1 MAYGLLF
8 RTPAELRPEGGAVGA
23 RRGWLEKAQDTL
35 RATALSTV
43 ILLGVLAGASGAE
56 EPPAGRDRFELSLR
70 TEVGLPRGYVQVR
83 ENEIQ
88 GTHLSFHS
96 DLGID
101 TIERVTAGAAYRLSD
116 VSRLRLAFDTIFLY
130 GSARLDS
137 DVFFNGATLQG
148 GTDLQSRPEFFRLT
162 ALYERRLLDFA
173 AGASVAGDIGLTYV
187 FLTYKMHGTLSPLS
201 QGGGGETMARAS
213 SIGSQVAGAGA
224 NPGGTPATVK
234 EDFLTQEL
242 PIPMLG
248 LTLDYPLGQH
258 WSFASAVLG
267 GFLPRVDSL
276 RTEGGTVYLSQSHV
290 DLSAVV
296 RYRLSDCVDL
306 DGGYAFHY
314 YTQHESSHEDG
325 NYIQLW
331 DNDLLVAVHYRF

>member
-1 MAYGLLF
+1 MAHRLL
-8 RTPAELRPEGGAVGA
+8 LRMPGWPEFS
-23 RRGWLEKAQDTL
+23 TM
-35 RATALSTV
+35 RATALSLA
-43 ILLGVLAGASGAE
+43 ILLGVLVAPSRAE
-56 EPPAGRDRFELSLR
+56 EPTSPDGRFGLWLA
-70 TEVGLPRGYVQVR
+70 TEVGVPRGYVQVR

-101 TIERVTAGAAYRLSD
+101 TVERVTAGAAYHLSD

-130 GSARLDS
+130 GTERLDS

-162 ALYERRLLDFA
+162 ALYERQLLDFA
-173 AGASVAGDIGLTYV
+173 RGGGVAADIGLTYV

-201 QGGGGETMARAS
+201 QGGGGEVVAHDSAIGHQESSSGAS
-213 SIGSQVAGAGA
+213 L
-224 NPGGTPATVK
+224 GTPATVK

-248 LTLDYPLGQH
+248 VTFDYPLATQ
-258 WSFASAVLG
+258 WSFLGNVLG
-267 GFLPRVDSL
+267 GWLPRVDSL

-290 DLSAVV
+290 DLSALL
-296 RYRLSDCVDL
+296 RYRLSACVDV
-306 DGGYAFHY
+306 DAGYAFHY

-331 DNDLLVAVHYRF
+331 DNDLLAEVRYHF